1 VNKLKRRVE
10 LKMENKDIHDKMNLK
25 GLSYPEKKE
34 LVPSSTI
41 LLGFR
46 GSIAHGM
53 YLDPSR
59 TCGVD
64 DKDILGV
71 YVAPL
76 SCYIGLSKYDYSKE
90 DELNPRGAYEVKIKD
105 WDAVH
110 YEVIKFVKLLL
121 QGNPNVLMM
130 LWLNERHYIYINKIS
145 WALVLFRDIFKT
157 KKVYHS
163 FTGYAYDQLHKMEHA
178 NYEGYM
184 GEKRKQLVE
193 KFGYDT
199 KNAAHLIRLLRMGI
213 EFLSEGILHVE
224 REDAPQLL
232 EIKNGE
238 WKLEKVKSEAEKLFS
253 LAQEA
258 YVRSTLPPEPD
269 YKKADKLVM
278 NMVSSY
284 YNIPFDGWHEL
295 YEKEEIQKL

>member
-1 VNKLKRRVE
+1 
-10 LKMENKDIHDKMNLK
+10 MENKDIHDKMNLK
-25 GLSYPEKKE
+25 GLTYPEKKE
-34 LVPSSTI
+34 LVPATTI

-59 TCGVD
+59 TCGID
-64 DKDILGV
+64 DKDVMGI

-76 SCYIGLSKYDYSKE
+76 TSYIGLSKYDYSKR
-90 DELNPRGAYEVKIKD
+90 DELNSRGAYERKIRD

-110 YEVIKFVKLLL
+110 YEIIKFVKLLL

-130 LWLNERHYIYINKIS
+130 LWLNERHYIYVSEIG
-145 WALVLFRDIFKT
+145 WALVLHRDIFKT
-157 KKVYHS
+157 KQVYHA
-163 FTGYAYDQLHKMEHA
+163 FTGYAYDQLHRMENA

-199 KNAAHLIRLLRMGI
+199 KNAAHLVRLLRMGI
-213 EFLSEGILHVE
+213 EFLSEGTLHVE
-224 REDAPQLL
+224 REDAAQLL

-253 LAQEA
+253 LSQEA
-258 YVRSTLPPEPD
+258 YVRSTLPSEPD
-269 YKKADKLVM
+269 YKKADKLAM
-278 NMVSSY
+278 NIVSYY
-284 YNIPFDGWHEL
+284 YNIPFSGWDEL
-295 YEKEEIQKL
+295 YEKVENK

>member
-1 VNKLKRRVE
+1 
-10 LKMENKDIHDKMNLK
+10 MENKDIHDKMNLK

-34 LVPSSTI
+34 LVPVSTI

-64 DKDILGV
+64 DKDVLGV

-76 SCYIGLSKYDYSKE
+76 NSYIGLSKYDYSKK
-90 DELNPRGAYEVKIKD
+90 DELNPRGAYEVKIRD

-130 LWLNERHYIYINKIS
+130 LWLDERHYIYVNRIG
-145 WALVLFRDIFKT
+145 WALVLYRNIFKT
-157 KKVYHS
+157 KKVYHA
-163 FTGYAYDQLHKMEHA
+163 FTGYAYDQLHKMEHS

-213 EFLSEGILHVE
+213 EFLSEGTLHVE
-224 REDAPQLL
+224 REDAPQLI

-269 YKKADKLVM
+269 YKKADKLTM
-278 NMVSSY
+278 NIVSLY
-284 YNIPFDGWHEL
+284 YNIPFDSWDEL

>member
-1 VNKLKRRVE
+1 MNELLHEKL
-10 LKMENKDIHDKMNLK
+10 NLK
-25 GLSYPEKKE
+25 GLTYVEKKE
-34 LVPSSTI
+34 IVPASTI

-59 TCGVD
+59 VCGVD
-64 DKDILGV
+64 DKDIIGI

-76 SCYIGLSKYDYSKE
+76 NTYIGLDKYNYSNK
-90 DELNPRGAYEVKIKD
+90 DELNPRGAYEVKIKE

-121 QGNPNVLMM
+121 QANPNVLMM
-130 LWLNERHYIYINKIS
+130 LWLDERHYIYTNSIGWTLI
-145 WALVLFRDIFKT
+145 LHRDIFKS
-157 KKVYHS
+157 KRIYES
-163 FTGYAYDQLHKMEHA
+163 FTGYAHDQLYKMEHA
-178 NYEGYM
+178 NFKGYM

-213 EFLSEGILHVE
+213 EFLNEGILHVE
-224 REDAPQLL
+224 REDAIELL

-238 WKLEKVKSEAEKLFS
+238 WKLEKVKIEADKLFS

-258 YVRSTLPPEPD
+258 YERSTLPDEPD
-269 YKKADKLVM
+269 YKSANALVM
-278 NMVSSY
+278 NIVRCY
-284 YNIPFDGWHEL
+284 YNFPFEGWNL
-295 YEKEEIQKL
+295 KDEKEIKNDE